1 MKDVFHDRHA
11 RGRTRTG
18 WLDAHHTFSFGSFN
32 DPTRMG
38 FRALRVINEDVVAGG
53 SGFAEHAHDHFE
65 ILSFILA
72 GTLEHSDSAGNHGVL
87 QAGDVQLIS
96 SGRGIRHTER
106 NPSASEP
113 VHLFQVWL
121 HGQGD
126 GEEPRY
132 QHLPGALA
140 RGPSPSRLI
149 AGPADQPGALAMRS
163 AVRLWA
169 GNADADEGCTLD
181 LQPSRFGWLQ
191 LLDGVAE
198 LQAGEEAPMELRGG
212 DALQLSTV
220 KSVHLRARTPSRWLW
235 FDLD

>member
-18 WLDAHHTFSFGSFN
+18 WLHAQHTFSFGSFN

-65 ILSFILA
+65 ILSFILE
-72 GTLEHSDSAGNHGVL
+72 GTLEHSDSEGNHGVL
-87 QAGDVQLIS
+87 HAGDVQLIS

-106 NPSASEP
+106 NPSPSEP

-132 QHLPGALA
+132 QHLPGGLA
-140 RGPSPSRLI
+140 PGPSPSRLI
-149 AGPADQPGALAMRS
+149 AGPREQPGVLAMRS
-163 AVRLWA
+163 PVCLWA
-169 GNADADEGCTLD
+169 GNADADEDCTLD
-181 LQPSRFGWLQ
+181 RHPSRFGWLQ
-191 LLDGVAE
+191 ILDGVTEVRAD
-198 LQAGEEAPMELRGG
+198 EEAPMELRGG

-220 KSVHLRARTPSRWLW
+220 RSVRLRARTPSRWLW